1 MTQEMHQ
8 NSCIFTNCPL
18 PYLNQISILHSGG
31 FSKPPQ
37 RLKPQAID
45 CEYACISRCW
55 WLVSSLKKNK
65 HDYGITSTT
74 YAVHL
79 SIYLYIKP
87 YCPIINQ
94 FIPDLLVLYSI
105 EPP

>member
-8 NSCIFTNCPL
+8 NSWIFTNCPL

-45 CEYACISRCW
+45 CEYACISGCW
-55 WLVSSLKKNK
+55 WLVSS
-65 HDYGITSTT
+65 
-74 YAVHL
+74 
-79 SIYLYIKP
+79 
-87 YCPIINQ
+87 
-94 FIPDLLVLYSI
+94 
-105 EPP
+105 